1 MKKERA
7 VFLAVA
13 FTFVLLSSNLLNFT
27 VSTKSFNESYPSTVC
42 PPNLVGLSTAIS
54 LTSAEMQF
62 RKTGTYS
69 MKTNT
74 VKVSR
79 YAVTS
84 QSAVIESE
92 EITPVVWQAR
102 KGVWAGSVACSAP
115 ETAQWFVGATADIT
129 SKGSLNLVNSGLG
142 KALVS
147 VSIFTEKGALTP
159 QEFIVKA
166 NSYKS
171 IPLVSLAPGAAKIA
185 IHVKPQSGRVNAFLV
200 DERGKGLRALGGDLV
215 NPSSNPERV
224 LEIPAIPQ
232 LDKKNVATTHTLRLL
247 VPGEINA
254 RISAEIR
261 STDGTFSPLGI
272 NGKTIP
278 HQKVIEIPMDIKM
291 NSGKFALIIKS
302 DQPIL
307 GSVFSKTLAE
317 GKSDFVWSTSAPEL
331 RDFTLATTGLA
342 PTLVFTGK
350 SVRVTL
356 EVISS
361 RGELKSVNIRGEDI
375 VTYKVSASTRSVRF
389 TKIARGVS
397 GAALISSKSGYGY
410 LPLAPGSV
418 LTKSAIPTSN
428 ISVLNP

>member
-1 MKKERA
+1 MKSERSILLI
-7 VFLAVA
+7 V
-13 FTFVLLSSNLLNFT
+13 TMSFVLLASNLLNFT
-27 VSTKSFNESYPSTVC
+27 VSTNKFSESYPSTVC
-42 PPNLVGLSTAIS
+42 APNISGLSTAIS
-54 LTSAEMQF
+54 LTPAQIQF
-62 RKTGTYS
+62 RKTGTKS
-69 MKTNT
+69 MKTKT
-74 VKVSR
+74 IKVSR
-79 YAVTS
+79 YAVAS
-84 QSAVIESE
+84 QSAIFESE
-92 EITPVVWQAR
+92 QVTPVVWQTR
-102 KGVWAGSVACSAP
+102 KGVWAGAIACSAP
-115 ETAQWFVGATADIT
+115 STSQWFIGATADIT

-147 VSIFTEKGALTP
+147 VSIFTEKGSLSP

-171 IPLVSLAPGAAKIA
+171 IPLVSLAPGSKKIA
-185 IHVKPQSGRVNAFLV
+185 IHVEPKSGRVNAFV
-200 DERGKGLRALGGDLV
+200 IDERGKGLKALGGDLV
-215 NPSSNPERV
+215 NPSSDPAKI

-232 LDKKNVATTHTLRLL
+232 QVKKKTAKPHTLRLF
-247 VPGEINA
+247 VPGDISA

-272 NGKTIP
+272 NARVIP
-278 HQKVIEIPMDIKM
+278 HQKVIEIPMDFKM
-291 NSGKFALIIKS
+291 KSGKFALIIKS

-307 GSVFSKTLAE
+307 GSVFSKTFVQ
-317 GKSDFVWSTSAPEL
+317 GKSDFVWSTSAPAL
-331 RDFTLATTGLA
+331 RDFTLATSGLS

-356 EVISS
+356 EILSGKGNT
-361 RGELKSVNIRGEDI
+361 RLVNIRGEDI
-375 VTYKVSASTRSVRF
+375 ATYKVSDTTRSVRF

-418 LTKSAIPTSN
+418 LTKSSIPTSN